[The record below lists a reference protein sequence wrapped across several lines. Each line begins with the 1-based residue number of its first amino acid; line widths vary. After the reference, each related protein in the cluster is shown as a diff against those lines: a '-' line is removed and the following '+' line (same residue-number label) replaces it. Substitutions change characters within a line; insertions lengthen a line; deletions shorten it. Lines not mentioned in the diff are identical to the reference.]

1 MNFQED
7 IGIFELSLVSLF
19 FMFYFLYLVRIY
31 KINQQIKVNL
41 KAVFMKFILRVTF
54 FTLLIISL
62 LGPNFGIK
70 EEKVE
75 VVGKDI
81 MIAVDLSE
89 SMNANDIQPS
99 RIEKVKF
106 EIKKIVDEF
115 SGARIGI
122 IMFSGEAFVQCPLT
136 YDKNALNLF
145 VETLNTGLVPNSGTD
160 FGPPLEL
167 GLSKLQDENS
177 GDNDFKSKIIILFSD
192 GEDFGEDTD
201 QSIEKIK
208 ENSLKLFSVGIGTDE
223 GSKILDDFGNFK
235 KDNEGND
242 VITKLNSSSL
252 RETAD
257 KTGGK
262 YYEISKNKNEINQMI
277 TEIKN
282 IKGDI
287 IDQQT
292 SNISENKYFY
302 FLLIALVLVAIDFIF
317 VSKIISL

>member
-115 SGARIGI
+115 SGDRIGI

-177 GDNDFKSKIIILFSD
+177 GDSDFKSKIIILFSD

-302 FLLIALVLVAIDFIF
+302 FLLSALVLVAIDFIF

>member
-1 MNFQED
+1 MSFQED

-19 FMFYFLYLVRIY
+19 LMFYFLYLVRIY

-41 KAVFMKFILRVTF
+41 KAVFIKFILRVTF
-54 FTLLIISL
+54 FSLLIISL

-115 SGARIGI
+115 SGDRIGI

-177 GDNDFKSKIIILFSD
+177 GDNNFKSKIIILFSD

-223 GSKILDDFGNFK
+223 GSKILDDFVNFK

-282 IKGDI
+282 IKGDV

-302 FLLIALVLVAIDFIF
+302 FLLSALVLVAIDFIF

>member
-1 MNFQED
+1 MNFLGD
-7 IGIFELSLVSLF
+7 IGLFELSLISIF
-19 FMFYFLYLVRIY
+19 FIFYFVYLVRIY
-31 KINQQIKVNL
+31 RIGKQIEVNL
-41 KAVFMKFILRVTF
+41 KGIFLKFFIRILF
-54 FTLLIISL
+54 FSLLIISL
-62 LGPNFGIK
+62 IGPKFGIR

-75 VVGKDI
+75 VIGKDI

-106 EIKKIVDEF
+106 EIKRIINEF
-115 SGARIGI
+115 DNDRLGI

-136 YDKNALNLF
+136 YDNNALNLF

-167 GLSKLQDENS
+167 GLSKLQDES
-177 GDNDFKSKIIILFSD
+177 SEEKDIKSKIIILFSD
-192 GEDFGEDTD
+192 GEDFGDETEE
-201 QSIEKIK
+201 SIEKIK
-208 ENSLKLFSVGIGTDE
+208 ENSLKLFSIGIGTEE
-223 GSKILDDFGNFK
+223 GSRIKDNFGKFK
-235 KDNEGND
+235 KDKEGND

-262 YYEISKNKNEINQMI
+262 YYEISKNKNEISQMI
-277 TEIKN
+277 SDIKN
-282 IKGDI
+282 IKGDV
-287 IDQQT
+287 IDEKM
-292 SNISENKYFY
+292 SNVSDNKYFY
-302 FLLIALVLVAIDFIF
+302 FLLCALILIAIDFIF

>member
-1 MNFQED
+1 MNFQQD

-19 FMFYFLYLVRIY
+19 LMFYFLYLVRIY

-41 KAVFMKFILRVTF
+41 KAVFIKFILRVTF

-115 SGARIGI
+115 SGDRIGI

-177 GDNDFKSKIIILFSD
+177 GDNNFKSKIIILFSD

-223 GSKILDDFGNFK
+223 GTKILDDFGNFK

-242 VITKLNSSSL
+242 VITKLNSNSL

-282 IKGDI
+282 IKGDV

-302 FLLIALVLVAIDFIF
+302 FLLSALILVAIDFIF

>member
-115 SGARIGI
+115 SGDRIGI

-223 GSKILDDFGNFK
+223 GTKILDDFGNFK

-302 FLLIALVLVAIDFIF
+302 FLLSALILVAIDFIF

>member
-1 MNFQED
+1 MSFQED

-19 FMFYFLYLVRIY
+19 LMFYFLYLVRIY

-41 KAVFMKFILRVTF
+41 KAVFIKFILRVTF

-62 LGPNFGIK
+62 LGPNFGTK

-115 SGARIGI
+115 SGDRIGI

-177 GDNDFKSKIIILFSD
+177 GDNNFKSKIIILFSD

-282 IKGDI
+282 IKGDV

-302 FLLIALVLVAIDFIF
+302 FLLSALVLVAIDFIF

>member
-115 SGARIGI
+115 SGDRIGI

-208 ENSLKLFSVGIGTDE
+208 ENSLKLFRVGIGTDE
-223 GSKILDDFGNFK
+223 GTKILDDFGNFK

-282 IKGDI
+282 IKGDV

-302 FLLIALVLVAIDFIF
+302 FLLSALVLVAI
-317 VSKIISL
+317 VLP

>member
-19 FMFYFLYLVRIY
+19 LMFYFLYLLRIY

-62 LGPNFGIK
+62 LGPNFGVK

-89 SMNANDIQPS
+89 SMNANAIQPS

-115 SGARIGI
+115 SGDRIGI

-282 IKGDI
+282 IKGDV

-302 FLLIALVLVAIDFIF
+302 FLLSALVLVAIDFIF

>member
-115 SGARIGI
+115 SGDRIGI

-252 RETAD
+252 RKTAD

-302 FLLIALVLVAIDFIF
+302 FLLSALVLVAIDFIF

>member
-1 MNFQED
+1 MSFQED

-19 FMFYFLYLVRIY
+19 LMFYFLYLVRIY

-41 KAVFMKFILRVTF
+41 KAVFIKFILRVTF

-115 SGARIGI
+115 SGDRIGI

-177 GDNDFKSKIIILFSD
+177 GDNNFKSKIIILFSD

-235 KDNEGND
+235 KDNKGND

-302 FLLIALVLVAIDFIF
+302 FLLSALILVAIDFIF

>member
-1 MNFQED
+1 MSFQED

-19 FMFYFLYLVRIY
+19 LMFYFLYLVRIY

-41 KAVFMKFILRVTF
+41 KAVFIKFILRVTF
-54 FTLLIISL
+54 FSLLIISL

-115 SGARIGI
+115 SGDRIGI

-177 GDNDFKSKIIILFSD
+177 GDNNFKSKIIILFSD

-282 IKGDI
+282 IKGDV

-302 FLLIALVLVAIDFIF
+302 FLLSALVLVAIDFIF

>member
-115 SGARIGI
+115 SGDRIGI

-235 KDNEGND
+235 KDNEGNV

-257 KTGGK
+257 KTGGN

-302 FLLIALVLVAIDFIF
+302 FLLSALVLVAIDFIF

>member
-1 MNFQED
+1 MSFQED

-19 FMFYFLYLVRIY
+19 LMFYFLYLVRIY

-115 SGARIGI
+115 SGDRIGI

-223 GSKILDDFGNFK
+223 GTKILDDFGNFK

-302 FLLIALVLVAIDFIF
+302 FLLSALVLVAIDFIF
-317 VSKIISL
+317 VSKIICL

>member
-115 SGARIGI
+115 SGDRIGI

-160 FGPPLEL
+160 FGPALEL

-208 ENSLKLFSVGIGTDE
+208 ENSLKLYSVGIGTDE

-302 FLLIALVLVAIDFIF
+302 FLLSALVLVAIDFIF

>member
-41 KAVFMKFILRVTF
+41 KAVFIKFILRVTF

-115 SGARIGI
+115 SGDRIGI

-302 FLLIALVLVAIDFIF
+302 FLLSALVLVAIDFIF

>member
-19 FMFYFLYLVRIY
+19 LMFYFLYLVRIY

-41 KAVFMKFILRVTF
+41 KAVFIKFILRVTF

-115 SGARIGI
+115 SGDRIGI

-167 GLSKLQDENS
+167 GLSKLQYENS

-208 ENSLKLFSVGIGTDE
+208 ENSLKLFSVGIGTNE

-302 FLLIALVLVAIDFIF
+302 FLLSALVLVAIDFIF

>member
-115 SGARIGI
+115 SGDRIGI

-242 VITKLNSSSL
+242 VITKLNSSAL

-282 IKGDI
+282 IKGDV

-302 FLLIALVLVAIDFIF
+302 FLLSALVLVAIDFIF

>member
-31 KINQQIKVNL
+31 KINQEIKVNL

-115 SGARIGI
+115 SGDRIGI

-257 KTGGK
+257 KTGGN

>member
-115 SGARIGI
+115 SGDRIGI

-302 FLLIALVLVAIDFIF
+302 FLLSALVLVAIDFIF
-317 VSKIISL
+317 VSKIIPL

>member
-115 SGARIGI
+115 SGDRIGI

-208 ENSLKLFSVGIGTDE
+208 ENSLKLFSVGVGTDE

-302 FLLIALVLVAIDFIF
+302 FLLSALVLVAIDFIF

>member
-1 MNFQED
+1 
-7 IGIFELSLVSLF
+7 
-19 FMFYFLYLVRIY
+19 
-31 KINQQIKVNL
+31 
-41 KAVFMKFILRVTF
+41 MKFILRVTF

-115 SGARIGI
+115 SGDRIGI

>member
-115 SGARIGI
+115 SGDRIGI

-167 GLSKLQDENS
+167 GLSKLKDENS

-302 FLLIALVLVAIDFIF
+302 FLLSALILVAIDFIF

>member
-1 MNFQED
+1 MSFQED

-19 FMFYFLYLVRIY
+19 LMFYFLYLVRIY

-41 KAVFMKFILRVTF
+41 KAVFTKFILRVTF

-115 SGARIGI
+115 SGDRIGI

-167 GLSKLQDENS
+167 GLSKLQDKNS

-201 QSIEKIK
+201 KSIEKIK
-208 ENSLKLFSVGIGTDE
+208 ENSLKLFSVGIGTDQ

-282 IKGDI
+282 IKGDV
-287 IDQQT
+287 IDEQT

-302 FLLIALVLVAIDFIF
+302 FLLSALVLVAIDFIF

>member
-1 MNFQED
+1 MSFQED

-19 FMFYFLYLVRIY
+19 LMFYFLYLVRIY

-41 KAVFMKFILRVTF
+41 KAVFIKFILRVTF

-115 SGARIGI
+115 SGDRIGI

-223 GSKILDDFGNFK
+223 GTKILDDFGNFK

-282 IKGDI
+282 IKGDV

-302 FLLIALVLVAIDFIF
+302 FLLSALILVAIDFIF

>member
-1 MNFQED
+1 
-7 IGIFELSLVSLF
+7 
-19 FMFYFLYLVRIY
+19 
-31 KINQQIKVNL
+31 
-41 KAVFMKFILRVTF
+41 
-54 FTLLIISL
+54 
-62 LGPNFGIK
+62 
-70 EEKVE
+70 
-75 VVGKDI
+75 

-115 SGARIGI
+115 SGDRIGI

-167 GLSKLQDENS
+167 GLSKLKDENS

-223 GSKILDDFGNFK
+223 GTKILDDFGNFK

-292 SNISENKYFY
+292 SNISEINISIFY
-302 FLLIALVLVAIDFIF
+302 
-317 VSKIISL
+317 

>member
-115 SGARIGI
+115 SGDRIGI

-177 GDNDFKSKIIILFSD
+177 GDNDFKSKIIIFFSD

-302 FLLIALVLVAIDFIF
+302 FLLSALVLVAIDFIF

>member
-19 FMFYFLYLVRIY
+19 LIFYILYLFRLY
-31 KINQQIKVNL
+31 KINKQIKVNL
-41 KAVFMKFILRVTF
+41 KAVFIKLILRITF

-70 EEKVE
+70 KEKVE

-106 EIKKIVDEF
+106 EIKKIIDEF
-115 SGARIGI
+115 SGDRIGI

-136 YDKNALNLF
+136 HDKNALNLF

-167 GLSKLQDENS
+167 GLTKLQDENS
-177 GDNDFKSKIIILFSD
+177 GDNNFKSKIIILFSD
-192 GEDFGEDTD
+192 GEDFGDETD
-201 QSIEKIK
+201 KSIEKIK
-208 ENSLKLFSVGIGTDE
+208 ENQLKLFSVGIGTDE

-242 VITKLNSSSL
+242 VITKLNSISL
-252 RETAD
+252 KETAD
-257 KTGGK
+257 NTGGK

-282 IKGDI
+282 IKGDV

-292 SNISENKYFY
+292 SDISENKYFY
-302 FLLIALVLVAIDFIF
+302 FLLSALILVAIDFIF

>member
-41 KAVFMKFILRVTF
+41 KAVFMKFILRVTL

-115 SGARIGI
+115 SGDRIGI

-282 IKGDI
+282 IKGDV

-302 FLLIALVLVAIDFIF
+302 FLLSALVLVAIDFIF
-317 VSKIISL
+317 VSKIVSL

>member
-41 KAVFMKFILRVTF
+41 KAVFIKFILRVTF

-115 SGARIGI
+115 SGDRIGI

-167 GLSKLQDENS
+167 GLSKLKDENS

-302 FLLIALVLVAIDFIF
+302 FLLSALILVAIDFIF

>member
-115 SGARIGI
+115 SGDRIGI

-145 VETLNTGLVPNSGTD
+145 VETLNTGLVPNRGTD
-160 FGPPLEL
+160 FGTPLEL
-167 GLSKLQDENS
+167 GLSKLQGENS

-262 YYEISKNKNEINQMI
+262 YYEISKNKNEINKMI

-282 IKGDI
+282 IKCDI

-302 FLLIALVLVAIDFIF
+302 FLLSALVLVAIDFIF

>member
-81 MIAVDLSE
+81 MIAGDLSE

-115 SGARIGI
+115 SGDRIGI

-223 GSKILDDFGNFK
+223 GSKILDDFGNLK

-302 FLLIALVLVAIDFIF
+302 FLLSALVLVAIDFIF

>member
-1 MNFQED
+1 MSFQED

-19 FMFYFLYLVRIY
+19 LMFYFLYLVRIY

-41 KAVFMKFILRVTF
+41 KAVFTKFILRVTF

-115 SGARIGI
+115 SGDRIGI

-167 GLSKLQDENS
+167 GLSKLQDKNS

-201 QSIEKIK
+201 KSIEKIK
-208 ENSLKLFSVGIGTDE
+208 ENSLKLFSVGIGTDQ

-282 IKGDI
+282 IKGDV
-287 IDQQT
+287 IDEQT

-302 FLLIALVLVAIDFIF
+302 FLLCALVLIAIDFIF

>member
-115 SGARIGI
+115 SGDRIGI

-257 KTGGK
+257 KTGGN

-302 FLLIALVLVAIDFIF
+302 FLLSALVLIAIDFIF